1 MSKRLN
7 KLSGKVSHNKMHWMT
22 AVLFTAAGI
31 YMLISDEPATGGFFL
46 VAGLLWPLIVKLA
59 APDRRPDQK

>member
-31 YMLISDEPATGGFFL
+31 YMLISGEPATGGFFL
-46 VAGLLWPLIVKLA
+46 IAGLLWPLIMKFA
-59 APDRRPDQK
+59 APDHKPGQK